1 MLNADNRLTCTLL
14 WKINPMR
21 IMRWHV
27 DLYIADK
34 HFVKLSLLYP

>member
-14 WKINPMR
+14 WKFNP
-21 IMRWHV
+21 MRWHV